1 MNVVRF
7 PVVPKERPQES
18 LAEPLT
24 VMATALAHMEQL
36 VGIYREVGARPNPV
50 TILMMIA
57 SILDE
62 PELRKAANLAA
73 GSDAPPAGSQGR
85 QDTADDAE
93 VGQARLPVP
102 AAACDDPHDPTEAE
116 KAG

>member
-7 PVVPKERPQES
+7 PVVPKQRPED
-18 LAEPLT
+18 EPVA
-24 VMATALAHMEQL
+24 VMATALAHIEQL

-62 PELRKAANLAA
+62 PELRKVA
-73 GSDAPPAGSQGR
+73 GFNAPIGSKR
-85 QDTADDAE
+85 DDTNYAE
-93 VGQARLPVP
+93 VGQARLP
-102 AAACDDPHDPTEAE
+102 CDDPHDSQDAE

>member
-7 PVVPKERPQES
+7 PVVPRQRPED
-18 LAEPLT
+18 EPLT

-62 PELRKAANLAA
+62 PELRKAADLAA
-73 GSDAPPAGSQGR
+73 NSTAGFDAPAAKAGR
-85 QDTADDAE
+85 R
-93 VGQARLPVP
+93 ARRPRD
-102 AAACDDPHDPTEAE
+102 DDPHDNPDTE

>member
-7 PVVPKERPQES
+7 PVVPKQRPED
-18 LAEPLT
+18 EPLT
-24 VMATALAHMEQL
+24 VMTTALAHMEQL

-62 PELRKAANLAA
+62 PALRIAA
-73 GSDAPPAGSQGR
+73 GFDAPVTDKQDAPAPGP
-85 QDTADDAE
+85 
-93 VGQARLPVP
+93 RLR
-102 AAACDDPHDPTEAE
+102 
-116 KAG
+116 

>member
-7 PVVPKERPQES
+7 PVVPKQRP
-18 LAEPLT
+18 ADEPLT

-36 VGIYREVGARPNPV
+36 VSIYREVGARPNPG

-73 GSDAPPAGSQGR
+73 GFDAPPAGSQDEPG
-85 QDTADDAE
+85 QDDTNCAE
-93 VGQARLPVP
+93 VAQARRPV
-102 AAACDDPHDPTEAE
+102 AAACDDPHDNTEAE

>member
-7 PVVPKERPQES
+7 PVVPKQRPADES
-18 LAEPLT
+18 IT
-24 VMATALAHMEQL
+24 VMTTALAHVEQL
-36 VGIYREVGARPNPV
+36 VSIYREVGARPNPV

-62 PELRKAANLAA
+62 PALRIAA
-73 GSDAPPAGSQGR
+73 GFDAPLTGSQGK
-85 QDTADDAE
+85 QDE
-93 VGQARLPVP
+93 LP
-102 AAACDDPHDPTEAE
+102 AACDDPHDNTEAE

>member
-7 PVVPKERPQES
+7 PVVPKQRP
-18 LAEPLT
+18 ADEPVT

-73 GSDAPPAGSQGR
+73 NLAAGFDAPPTSGQGK
-85 QDTADDAE
+85 QDE
-93 VGQARLPVP
+93 P
-102 AAACDDPHDPTEAE
+102 AVACDDPHDPTEAE
-116 KAG
+116 KVG

>member
-7 PVVPKERPQES
+7 PVVPKQRP
-18 LAEPLT
+18 ADEPLT
-24 VMATALAHMEQL
+24 VMATALAHVEQL

-73 GSDAPPAGSQGR
+73 NLAAGFDAPPARSQDKPS
-85 QDTADDAE
+85 QDELA
-93 VGQARLPVP
+93 G
-102 AAACDDPHDPTEAE
+102 ACDDPHDSTEAE